1 MKKEISY
8 MSKDEKT
15 IIRGVLYLPDQEPKG
30 IIQIVHGMIEHIGR
44 YEEFAKYLASKGF
57 IVAGHDHLGH
67 GRSVITK
74 DKWGYF
80 AKKDPAKTLIRDIHQ
95 LRINVEKRYPDL
107 PYIIISHSM
116 GSYLT
121 RYYLT
126 IYGKGLAGTIIL
138 GTGFVEPALTYF
150 GIGLTHVLAL
160 IRGWQDRSKLVK
172 ALLYNSSYKEFDM
185 YGKNPD
191 KHWLTKDAEY
201 VKKAISD
208 PACRFD
214 FTLNGYLGLFQAV
227 AYSCRKKNIARIPKE
242 IPLLILSGDNDP
254 VGDLGKGV
262 IRFYNLC
269 QKTGH
274 RNVKMKLYEN
284 DRHEILNETDKDVV
298 YQDIMNWIEEIM
310 STK

>member
-1 MKKEISY
+1 
-8 MSKDEKT
+8 
-15 IIRGVLYLPDQEPKG
+15 
-30 IIQIVHGMIEHIGR
+30 
-44 YEEFAKYLASKGF
+44 
-57 IVAGHDHLGH
+57 
-67 GRSVITK
+67 
-74 DKWGYF
+74 
-80 AKKDPAKTLIRDIHQ
+80 
-95 LRINVEKRYPDL
+95 
-107 PYIIISHSM
+107 
-116 GSYLT
+116 
-121 RYYLT
+121 
-126 IYGKGLAGTIIL
+126 
-138 GTGFVEPALTYF
+138 
-150 GIGLTHVLAL
+150 
-160 IRGWQDRSKLVK
+160 
-172 ALLYNSSYKEFDM
+172 M

-284 DRHEILNETDKDVV
+284 DRHEILNETDKEVV